1 MGGSVALPLIN
12 GVHFDYSSV
21 RVSFDGG
28 EPEIHVLE
36 ISYKDALEPGEVR
49 GTSARVTGR
58 TRGQYK
64 PEASFTMTKAA
75 WAEFCIGLGI
85 GYMEK
90 VFEIFVNYAE
100 LGLPVVPDIISGCRI
115 KNVDE
120 SHSDGNADALKV
132 KVDLHVMH
140 IVRAGNVPLLE
151 IGL

>member
-1 MGGSVALPLIN
+1 MSAPIPLIN
-12 GVHFDYSSV
+12 GVHFDYSSI
-21 RVSFDGG
+21 RISFDGG

-36 ISYKDALEPGEVR
+36 ISYKDSLEPGEVR

-75 WAEFCIGLGI
+75 WAEFCTYLGL

-90 VFEIFVNYAE
+90 VFEVFVNYAE
-100 LGLPVVPDIISGCRI
+100 LGLPVIPDIISGCRI
-115 KNVDE
+115 KAIDE
-120 SHSDGNADALKV
+120 SYSDGNADPLKV

-140 IVRAGNVPLLE
+140 IVRNGNVPLLE
-151 IGL
+151 ITL